1 MIQNA
6 TLIILNKQTSKRRA
20 EMVNLTL
27 FWSRREHWPVVNC
40 IWPLKPG
47 CHSGGCFR
55 ICNKRFRTLH
65 SFAFFRVKHS
75 TQFEQRTWWM
85 RSSTAVSPVTS
96 IGTLVLS
103 DRTLNS
109 GSCPVDTAS
118 TLDLF
123 RFARQN
129 FDVELSSLI
138 QASELQAQSPRTT
151 LICQLFWQL
160 LHFSYVF
167 QFCYTEWR
175 HLHYTKYMKAKR
187 NHMHVFY
194 VTDICLVLSLIF

>member
-1 MIQNA
+1 
-6 TLIILNKQTSKRRA
+6 
-20 EMVNLTL
+20 
-27 FWSRREHWPVVNC
+27 
-40 IWPLKPG
+40 
-47 CHSGGCFR
+47 
-55 ICNKRFRTLH
+55 
-65 SFAFFRVKHS
+65 VKHS

-96 IGTLVLS
+96 IGTLVLR

-160 LHFSYVF
+160 LRFPYVF
-167 QFCYTEWR
+167 QFCYTE
-175 HLHYTKYMKAKR
+175 
-187 NHMHVFY
+187 
-194 VTDICLVLSLIF
+194 

>member
-1 MIQNA
+1 MHHSSLDPDQTVSTISQPFWILKYSSTVQQCSLFGLSVKGWKCTCPTVSSPVALPGAFFGAA
-6 TLIILNKQTSKRRA
+6 TKDSALYNHL
-20 EMVNLTL
+20 L
-27 FWSRREHWPVVNC
+27 W
-40 IWPLKPG
+40 
-47 CHSGGCFR
+47 
-55 ICNKRFRTLH
+55 
-65 SFAFFRVKHS
+65 FRVKHS

-96 IGTLVLS
+96 IGTLVLR

-109 GSCPVDTAS
+109 GSCPVDNES

-160 LHFSYVF
+160 LRFSYVF

-175 HLHYTKYMKAKR
+175 HLHYTEYVKANKEI
-187 NHMHVFY
+187 
-194 VTDICLVLSLIF
+194 ICMCFM

>member
-1 MIQNA
+1 
-6 TLIILNKQTSKRRA
+6 
-20 EMVNLTL
+20 
-27 FWSRREHWPVVNC
+27 
-40 IWPLKPG
+40 
-47 CHSGGCFR
+47 
-55 ICNKRFRTLH
+55 
-65 SFAFFRVKHS
+65 
-75 TQFEQRTWWM
+75 M

-96 IGTLVLS
+96 IGTLVLR

-160 LHFSYVF
+160 LRFSYVF

-175 HLHYTKYMKAKR
+175 HLHYTEYVKAKNKSYACVLCNR
-187 NHMHVFY
+187 YMSCSIL
-194 VTDICLVLSLIF
+194 DILKIFSFKLGAQKDHNC